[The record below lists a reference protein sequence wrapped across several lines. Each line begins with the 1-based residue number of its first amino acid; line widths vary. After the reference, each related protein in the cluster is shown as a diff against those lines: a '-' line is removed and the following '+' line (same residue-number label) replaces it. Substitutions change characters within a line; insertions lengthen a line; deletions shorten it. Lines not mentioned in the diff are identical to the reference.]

1 MITGANLC
9 SKSIKTWVRRI
20 FTKFMILFAYGGN
33 KGNRTQ
39 EGKREAS
46 PLFVNLYFFY
56 KQKKSPPN
64 DKILTFA
71 IIGR

>member
-1 MITGANLC
+1 
-9 SKSIKTWVRRI
+9 
-20 FTKFMILFAYGGN
+20 MILFAYGGN